1 MLAFAALV
9 APLLASSAAA
19 LALEPRAAPT
29 EAPGAVGF
37 AFPPLRGWS
46 QGSASDEPC
55 GGFER
60 QGTTNY
66 PMSGGDVLLK
76 LLRDTHKIQV
86 SYGIGNPTTEA
97 AFQPL
102 APVIDYA
109 YSGSQCFKAP
119 DFASLGA
126 KAGDTVTLQ
135 VTGQTGPKNTTVY
148 QCADIT
154 LVDTASFVKTE
165 TYTCANVTAST
176 QTRGGNKSA
185 ASSGAVSTATAV
197 AATGKMAGNDQPVSP
212 LGAGFI
218 GAAVALVLAALLV
231 TGAYFAG
238 VAKFGSRAKLQ
249 RANSAAHGETIPAY
263 IQDNGSMV
271 SRGSMVKA

>member
-19 LALEPRAAPT
+19 LALEPRAAPS

-37 AFPPLRGWS
+37 QFPPLRGWA
-46 QGSASDEPC
+46 QGSASDSPC

-66 PMSGGDVLLK
+66 PMTGGDVLLK

-86 SYGIGNPTTEA
+86 SYGIGNPTSED
-97 AFQPL
+97 AFKPL
-102 APVIDYA
+102 VPVIDYA
-109 YSGSQCFKAP
+109 FSGSQCFNAP

-135 VTGQTGPKNTTVY
+135 VTGQTGPQNTTVY

-176 QTRGGNKSA
+176 QTRGNGSSASKS
-185 ASSGAVSTATAV
+185 VSTATAV
-197 AATGKMAGNDQPVSP
+197 AATGKKSGDDQPVSP

-218 GAAVALVLAALLV
+218 GAAVALVLAALIV
-231 TGAYFAG
+231 SGAYFAG
-238 VAKFGSRAKLQ
+238 VAKFGSRAKLA
-249 RANSAAHGETIPAY
+249 RANQGTAHADTIPSY